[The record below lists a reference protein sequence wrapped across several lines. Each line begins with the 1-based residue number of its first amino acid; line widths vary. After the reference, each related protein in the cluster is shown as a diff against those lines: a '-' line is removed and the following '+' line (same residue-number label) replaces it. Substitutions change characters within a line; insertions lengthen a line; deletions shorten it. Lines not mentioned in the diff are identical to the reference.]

1 MLTLGLNGNFSTRDK
16 DLVPGMLE
24 FFFHDASASLVRDGV
39 LLAAVE
45 EERFNRIKKT
55 TKFPINAIQACLDST
70 GVTPAEVD
78 AVGIYFREDH
88 MDRVLNQLYTE
99 HPGTP
104 IRYSRE
110 LVKRLLHTELGIEL
124 PDERIVYTRHHLAH
138 AMSSYF
144 HSGMRDAL
152 VAVLDGQGEE
162 HSGTIYLGSDGRL
175 ESLATY
181 PVHASLG
188 TWYLSATQLLGY
200 KFGDEYKVMGLAPY
214 GDPGRYR
221 DLFESLYSLGEKGG
235 YELAPSTVGPN
246 VFGPLMLDNGMRP
259 RRKGEPFNRQHMDFA
274 AALQET
280 IETITLHV
288 LRYWSEFTSVRNLCF
303 GGGVA
308 HNCSLNGVI
317 LRSGLFDEMFVHPAS
332 HDSGAGEGAALA
344 AEHQLGSGPLPRAR
358 LRNASLGAGLG
369 EESEIATRLSA
380 WGQLLDTVA
389 DGDVIDTAAGL
400 LADGAVI
407 GWARGRSE
415 FGPRALGNRS
425 IVADPR
431 PKDNQTRINTMVKKR
446 ESFRPFAPVVTPEAA
461 STYFE
466 IPTAE
471 GNYDF
476 MSFVLSVR
484 PERRAEL
491 GAVTHVDGTARVQ
504 VVDPEVNEPFHRLVT
519 RFGELTGTPVLLN
532 TSFNNHA
539 EPIVQTLDDVVTS
552 FLTTE
557 LDYLVVEN
565 AVLRRRPGFLD
576 ALDGLVLRL
585 RPETRLSR
593 RVAFR
598 STGERIVSH
607 ELVLDYSTGPRVPI
621 SAELYTALDK
631 VDGTSA
637 LAELGVALTDQ
648 LRREIFDRW
657 AERYFT
663 LGPA

>member
-1 MLTLGLNGNFSTRDK
+1 
-16 DLVPGMLE
+16 
-24 FFFHDASASLVRDGV
+24 
-39 LLAAVE
+39 
-45 EERFNRIKKT
+45 
-55 TKFPINAIQACLDST
+55 
-70 GVTPAEVD
+70 
-78 AVGIYFREDH
+78 
-88 MDRVLNQLYTE
+88 
-99 HPGTP
+99 
-104 IRYSRE
+104 
-110 LVKRLLHTELGIEL
+110 
-124 PDERIVYTRHHLAH
+124 
-138 AMSSYF
+138 
-144 HSGMRDAL
+144 
-152 VAVLDGQGEE
+152 
-162 HSGTIYLGSDGRL
+162 
-175 ESLATY
+175 
-181 PVHASLG
+181 
-188 TWYLSATQLLGY
+188 
-200 KFGDEYKVMGLAPY
+200 
-214 GDPGRYR
+214 
-221 DLFESLYSLGEKGG
+221 
-235 YELAPSTVGPN
+235 
-246 VFGPLMLDNGMRP
+246 
-259 RRKGEPFNRQHMDFA
+259 MDFA